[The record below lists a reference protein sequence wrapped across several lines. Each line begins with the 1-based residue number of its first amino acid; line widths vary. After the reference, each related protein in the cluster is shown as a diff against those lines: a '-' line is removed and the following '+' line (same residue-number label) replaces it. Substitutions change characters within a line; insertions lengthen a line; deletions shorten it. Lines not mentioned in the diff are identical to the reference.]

1 MTDMAGQDIGERLRP
16 LVWGGAGALLLA
28 PWVAMQLDAPGVHW
42 TAADFLVMG
51 VLLGALAGLFE
62 LGLRLDRRW
71 SYRMGIWLAA
81 VTGFLTIWVNLA
93 VGMLGSEGHPLNL
106 VFAGVIAIAVLGA
119 LLARGRAPGM
129 ARAMLAAGLAQLLAV
144 AIALPMGF
152 QRHELAMTALFAL
165 PWLVAAALFHAARKV
180 DAGGA

>member
-1 MTDMAGQDIGERLRP
+1 
-16 LVWGGAGALLLA
+16 
-28 PWVAMQLDAPGVHW
+28 
-42 TAADFLVMG
+42 
-51 VLLGALAGLFE
+51 
-62 LGLRLDRRW
+62 
-71 SYRMGIWLAA
+71 
-81 VTGFLTIWVNLA
+81 
-93 VGMLGSEGHPLNL
+93 
-106 VFAGVIAIAVLGA
+106 
-119 LLARGRAPGM
+119 M